1 MAEIKVGKYTVL
13 SDLLYT
19 ETDEWVRLEG
29 DIATVGITDYAQ
41 KKLRDIVGI
50 ELPEVGREFNSGDS
64 IGVVE
69 SVKAAVDIYAPLS
82 GKVCQVNEE
91 LTSSPELMNLD
102 PYGKGWIFKLK
113 CNNVNEKVK
122 LMNAEKYVEKIQKG
136 E

>member
-29 DIATVGITDYAQ
+29 DSATVGITDYAQ

-50 ELPEVGREFNSGDS
+50 ELPEVGRSFSSGDS
-64 IGVVE
+64 VGVVE

-82 GKVCQVNEE
+82 GTVLEVNEE

-102 PYGKGWIFKLK
+102 PYGKGWIFKVR
-113 CNNVNEKVK
+113 CSNVNEKDK
-122 LMNAEKYVEKIQKG
+122 LMDAESYVKKIQKG